1 MDLLKRLAVYTLAG
15 FTAEVAISAVHD
27 VWRKKPV
34 RFRTSPW
41 MLPIYSL
48 LLPLFEP
55 VHDAVRDRSWATRG
69 TVYGLGFLGV
79 EYGSGAAFRRVL
91 GDAPWD
97 YSDAKYHLHG
107 LVRPDYFFQWA
118 AMGLALEPLHDA
130 LTPDAGLRYRRS

>member
-1 MDLLKRLAVYTLAG
+1 MSRIGPLRRVVAYSIAG
-15 FTAEVAISAVHD
+15 FLAEVAISAVHD

-48 LLPLFEP
+48 LLPLYEP
-55 VHDAVRDRSWATRG
+55 LHDALRDRSLVSRG
-69 TVYGLGFLGV
+69 TAYGVGFLAV
-79 EYGSGAAFRRVL
+79 EYASGVVFQKTL

-97 YSDAKYHLHG
+97 YSDARWQLHG

-118 AMGLALEPLHDA
+118 AVGLALEPLHDR
-130 LTPDAGLRYRRS
+130 LTARR